1 MKELMT
7 VFRLDDG
14 HSYTMSLPAE
24 LSSRTTKEQVH
35 AWMQHMIDKDALIVG
50 GRHIVGIKD
59 AYVKVTGEKNRI
71 INPRMAWQ
79 KRLTV
84 IYDQPLFY
92 G

>member
-24 LSSRTTKEQVH
+24 LSPGTTKEQVH
-35 AWMQHMIDKDALIVG
+35 AWMKHMIDKDALIVG

-59 AYVKVTGEKNRI
+59 AYVKVTGREE
-71 INPRMAWQ
+71 P
-79 KRLTV
+79 
-84 IYDQPLFY
+84 YY
-92 G
+92 

>member
-35 AWMQHMIDKDALIVG
+35 AWMQHIIDKDALIVG

-59 AYVKVTGEKNRI
+59 AYVKVTDKEE
-71 INPRMAWQ
+71 P
-79 KRLTV
+79 
-84 IYDQPLFY
+84 YY
-92 G
+92 